1 MKTPNLTGPS
11 GKLSSLFKQK
21 TNSSTQGNVG
31 PELFYNYHRVDHA
44 CSLISRFLFNESSMI
59 FCFTFFDGSFHH
71 PPDGVSHLTE
81 EGRHSREESVGQKM
95 IQSRTQASG

>member
-31 PELFYNYHRVDHA
+31 PELFYNYHKFDHA
-44 CSLISRFLFNESSMI
+44 CSLISRLLFNESSTG
-59 FCFTFFDGSFHH
+59 FFTFFNGSFHH
-71 PPDGVSHLTE
+71 PPDGVGHLTE
-81 EGRHSREESVGQKM
+81 EGRHSREESIGQKM
-95 IQSRTQASG
+95 IQSRTLASG